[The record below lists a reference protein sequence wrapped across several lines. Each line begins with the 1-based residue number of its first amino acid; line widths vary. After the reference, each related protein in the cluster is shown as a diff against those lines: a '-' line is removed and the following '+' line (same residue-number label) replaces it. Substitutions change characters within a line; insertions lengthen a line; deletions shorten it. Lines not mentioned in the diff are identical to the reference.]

1 MFLVPRTLFNLQ
13 LILTEPALVYDS
25 VHVFAKGLEN
35 ALKEGPAL
43 KLA

>member
-1 MFLVPRTLFNLQ
+1 MFNLQ